1 MSGSGRKPLSII
13 EIAKRNLSHKKIRTA
28 IMTAFV
34 FILASSIF
42 VSTILVDSMTAG
54 INKTVDRIGADV
66 IVVPQ
71 ESEDSI
77 RSSLFLGNCC
87 TVYTDSSYF
96 DVIKDV
102 EGIEIASP
110 QLYLAS
116 LEAECCGIATQI
128 IAFDPETDF
137 IIKPWLDDIKYPK
150 LGYGEVIAGCEIT
163 TEVGDYIK
171 FFDKEFKLVGKLEQ
185 TNTSY
190 DYCVFMDNDTAK
202 IILNT
207 DTMQMIVDYADPDAV
222 MSAVMIRVKDGYDS
236 AAIARYITYK
246 LKIPMKAY
254 TANGMFAVLTDNLAQ
269 ITGFSN
275 ILNILLFITAV
286 LALICI
292 FTITINERRHE
303 FGVLISLGAK
313 SSQIVEMVILEAV
326 FIGLLGG
333 VISLAFMGAIVLIF
347 HTALAE
353 LLKVPYI
360 VSDVSV
366 ILPLIAKCLII
377 SIITAV
383 LASLYSAIRI
393 GRAEPYTLIKEDE

>member
-1 MSGSGRKPLSII
+1 
-13 EIAKRNLSHKKIRTA
+13 
-28 IMTAFV
+28 
-34 FILASSIF
+34 
-42 VSTILVDSMTAG
+42 
-54 INKTVDRIGADV
+54 
-66 IVVPQ
+66 
-71 ESEDSI
+71 
-77 RSSLFLGNCC
+77 
-87 TVYTDSSYF
+87 
-96 DVIKDV
+96 
-102 EGIEIASP
+102 
-110 QLYLAS
+110 
-116 LEAECCGIATQI
+116 
-128 IAFDPETDF
+128 
-137 IIKPWLDDIKYPK
+137 
-150 LGYGEVIAGCEIT
+150 
-163 TEVGDYIK
+163 
-171 FFDKEFKLVGKLEQ
+171 
-185 TNTSY
+185 
-190 DYCVFMDNDTAK
+190 MDNDTAK

-222 MSAVMIRVKDGYDS
+222 MSAVMIRVKDGYDP
-236 AAIARYITYK
+236 ATVARYITYK